1 MSKIIGKIN
10 EEVRLKTAKRCK
22 ERNITLPTFAQL
34 RNPETI
40 PQEIKDKLKPVGLW
54 DINPLNLFRI
64 TWKNDVQSG
73 LYGCVNHLEIPP
85 ELTGVKARIIGLV
98 GKYFPTGAHK
108 VGAAY
113 GCLAP
118 RLVTGEFDPTYHKAV
133 WPSTGNYC
141 RGGAFDCALLD
152 VDAIAILPEEMSQER
167 FDWLKSIGAE
177 VIATPGCE
185 SNVKEIY
192 DKCDELRPDPRNLIL
207 NQFDEFGNPLYH
219 FEITGPA
226 LEEVFSALDSPGK
239 RLAAYISATGS
250 AGTIAA
256 GDYLRELYPLIKVV
270 ASEAAECP
278 TLLNNGFGGHRIE
291 GIGDKHVPWVH
302 NVRNTDAV
310 AAIRDED
317 CMRLFRMFNEPAG
330 LAYIHS
336 LGVSAETAEQLS
348 LLGISS
354 IANLLASIKTAK
366 YFELTEDDV
375 IFTIFT
381 DAADMYSSRLT
392 ELTDERGAYS
402 SIQAAIDYHSILLAQ
417 SYDNFL
423 ELTYQDK
430 KRIHNLK
437 YYTWVEQQGKTYEE
451 ILEQWNPEYWKDI
464 FDNNVQRL
472 DELIDEFNELV
483 RKS

>member
-1 MSKIIGKIN
+1 M
-10 EEVRLKTAKRCK
+10 
-22 ERNITLPTFAQL
+22 Q
-34 RNPETI
+34 
-40 PQEIKDKLKPVGLW
+40 
-54 DINPLNLFRI
+54 
-64 TWKNDVQSG
+64 
-73 LYGCVNHLEIPP
+73 
-85 ELTGVKARIIGLV
+85 
-98 GKYFPTGAHK
+98 
-108 VGAAY
+108 
-113 GCLAP
+113 
-118 RLVTGEFDPTYHKAV
+118 
-133 WPSTGNYC
+133 
-141 RGGAFDCALLD
+141 
-152 VDAIAILPEEMSQER
+152 
-167 FDWLKSIGAE
+167 
-177 VIATPGCE
+177 
-185 SNVKEIY
+185 
-192 DKCDELRPDPRNLIL
+192 
-207 NQFDEFGNPLYH
+207 
-219 FEITGPA
+219 
-226 LEEVFSALDSPGK
+226 EVFEGMNHPGK
-239 RLAAYISATGS
+239 RFTAYISATGS

-256 GDYLRELYPLIKVV
+256 GDYLRNLYPHLKVV

-336 LGVSAETAEQLS
+336 LGVPAETAEKLS

-392 ELTDERGAYS
+392 ELTDERGQYS
-402 SIQAAIDYHSILLAQ
+402 SIQAAIDYHSCLLAQ

-423 ELTYQDK
+423 ELSYQDK

-472 DELIDEFNELV
+472 DELINEFNELV